1 MVLPQCKTL
10 QKLLQNEHMEQT
22 DISNLIHAMYPKGLE
37 KGAEKNAYFCTHT
50 HNSMIHTGQ
59 QTEAI

>member
-1 MVLPQCKTL
+1 MK
-10 QKLLQNEHMEQT
+10 QT
-22 DISNLIHAMYPKGLE
+22 DISILIHAMYPKGLE
-37 KGAEKNAYFCTHT
+37 KGAENNAYFCRHT